1 MSVSYPNTE
10 LFING
15 KWRAASSNDWLD
27 VINPATEESVGKV
40 AVAQISD
47 LDEALDAANAAFK
60 LWRNT
65 PPFARYKIMRRAA
78 DLLRE
83 RADSVAKIMTIEQGK
98 PIAEAKGETMLGADT
113 IDWYAEEGRRAYGRV
128 IPSQLANVNQII
140 IKEPVGPVAA
150 FSPWNFPINQAVR
163 KISGAVAAGCSII
176 LKGPEDTPA
185 SCAELVR
192 AFVDAGIPDGVIN
205 LVYGV
210 PADISNYLIPHP
222 IIKKISFTGST
233 AVGKELA
240 SLAAQH
246 MKLSTM
252 ELGGHAPAI
261 VFNDADLTAALDVL
275 TTQKFRNAGQVCVA
289 PTRFLVQDE
298 LYEKFVDGYVKLAKE
313 VKLGNGLDSSTSMGP
328 LAHDRRL
335 AAVEE
340 LVQDAVDL
348 GAKIHCGGQRPK
360 NVGYFYPPTVLTG
373 VPKSARMMNE
383 EPFGPVIPISSFK
396 TVDEV
401 LMEANRLP
409 YGLSAYAYTASSETA
424 DRVGREIESGII
436 GINHHGQPAVETP
449 FGGIQDSGQGK
460 ENGSEGL
467 ESYMH
472 SKLISHKTTP

>member
-192 AFVDAGIPDGVIN
+192 AFADAGIPDGVIN

-240 SLAAQH
+240 ALAARH

-261 VFNDADLTAALDVL
+261 VFNDADLAAALDVL

-289 PTRFLVQDE
+289 PTRFLIQDE
-298 LYEKFVDGYVKLAKE
+298 LYEKFVDGYVQLAKK
-313 VKLGNGLDSSTSMGP
+313 VQLGNGLETSTSMGP

-383 EPFGPVIPISSFK
+383 EPFGPVIPISSFT

-401 LMEANRLP
+401 LEEANRLP

-436 GINHHGQPAVETP
+436 GINHHGQPAIETP
-449 FGGIQDSGQGK
+449 FGGVQDSGQGK

>member
-113 IDWYAEEGRRAYGRV
+113 IDWYAEEGRRTYGRV

-185 SCAELVR
+185 SCAELLR

>member
-1 MSVSYPNTE
+1 
-10 LFING
+10 
-15 KWRAASSNDWLD
+15 
-27 VINPATEESVGKV
+27 
-40 AVAQISD
+40 
-47 LDEALDAANAAFK
+47 
-60 LWRNT
+60 
-65 PPFARYKIMRRAA
+65 MRRAA

-83 RADSVAKIMTIEQGK
+83 RAESVAKIMTIEQGK

>member
-15 KWRAASSNDWLD
+15 KWRAAISNDWLD

-47 LDEALDAANAAFK
+47 LDEALDAANVAFK

-192 AFVDAGIPDGVIN
+192 AFADAGIPDGVIN

-240 SLAAQH
+240 ALAARH

-261 VFNDADLTAALDVL
+261 VFNDADLAAALDVL

-289 PTRFLVQDE
+289 PTRFLIQDE
-298 LYEKFVDGYVKLAKE
+298 LYEKFVDGYVQLAKK
-313 VKLGNGLDSSTSMGP
+313 VQLGNGLETSTSMGP

-383 EPFGPVIPISSFK
+383 EPFGPVIPISSFT

-401 LMEANRLP
+401 LEEANRLP

-436 GINHHGQPAVETP
+436 GINHHGQPAIETP
-449 FGGIQDSGQGK
+449 FGGVQDSGQGK
-460 ENGSEGL
+460 ENGCEGL

>member
-15 KWRAASSNDWLD
+15 KWRAAISNDWLD

-47 LDEALDAANAAFK
+47 LDEALDAANEAFK

-192 AFVDAGIPDGVIN
+192 AFADAGIPDGVIN

-240 SLAAQH
+240 ALAARH

-261 VFNDADLTAALDVL
+261 VFNDADLAAALDVL

-289 PTRFLVQDE
+289 PTRFLIQDE
-298 LYEKFVDGYVKLAKE
+298 LYEKFVDGYVQLAKK
-313 VKLGNGLDSSTSMGP
+313 VQLGNGLETSTSMGP

-401 LMEANRLP
+401 LTEANRLP

-424 DRVGREIESGII
+424 DRMGREIESGII

-449 FGGIQDSGQGK
+449 FGGVQDSGQGK

>member
-1 MSVSYPNTE
+1 MTVSYPNTE

-261 VFNDADLTAALDVL
+261 VFNDADLAAALDVL

>member
-1 MSVSYPNTE
+1 
-10 LFING
+10 
-15 KWRAASSNDWLD
+15 
-27 VINPATEESVGKV
+27 
-40 AVAQISD
+40 
-47 LDEALDAANAAFK
+47 
-60 LWRNT
+60 
-65 PPFARYKIMRRAA
+65 
-78 DLLRE
+78 
-83 RADSVAKIMTIEQGK
+83 
-98 PIAEAKGETMLGADT
+98 
-113 IDWYAEEGRRAYGRV
+113 
-128 IPSQLANVNQII
+128 
-140 IKEPVGPVAA
+140 
-150 FSPWNFPINQAVR
+150 
-163 KISGAVAAGCSII
+163 
-176 LKGPEDTPA
+176 
-185 SCAELVR
+185 VR
-192 AFVDAGIPDGVIN
+192 AFADAGIPDGVIN

-240 SLAAQH
+240 ALAARH

-261 VFNDADLTAALDVL
+261 VFNDADLAAALDVL

-289 PTRFLVQDE
+289 PTRFLIQDE
-298 LYEKFVDGYVKLAKE
+298 LYEKFVDGYVQLAKK
-313 VKLGNGLDSSTSMGP
+313 VQLGNGLETSTSMGP

-383 EPFGPVIPISSFK
+383 EPFGPVIPISSFT

-401 LMEANRLP
+401 LEEANRLP

-436 GINHHGQPAVETP
+436 GINHHGQPAIETP
-449 FGGIQDSGQGK
+449 FGGVQDSGQGK

>member
-15 KWRAASSNDWLD
+15 KWRAAISNDWLD

-47 LDEALDAANAAFK
+47 LDEALDAANVAFK

-192 AFVDAGIPDGVIN
+192 AFADAGIPDGVIN

-240 SLAAQH
+240 ALAARH

-261 VFNDADLTAALDVL
+261 VFNDADLAAALDVL

-289 PTRFLVQDE
+289 PTRFLIQDE
-298 LYEKFVDGYVKLAKE
+298 LYEKFVDGYVQLAKK
-313 VKLGNGLDSSTSMGP
+313 VQLGNGLETSTSMGP

-383 EPFGPVIPISSFK
+383 EPFGPVIPILSFT

-401 LMEANRLP
+401 LEEANRLP

-436 GINHHGQPAVETP
+436 GINHHGQPAIETP
-449 FGGIQDSGQGK
+449 FGGVQDSGQGK

>member
-27 VINPATEESVGKV
+27 VINPATEENIGKV

-47 LDEALDAANAAFK
+47 LDEALDAASAAFK

-240 SLAAQH
+240 SLAARH

-261 VFNDADLTAALDVL
+261 VFNDADLAAALDVL

-289 PTRFLVQDE
+289 PTRFLIQDE
-298 LYEKFVDGYVKLAKE
+298 LYEKFVDGYVQLAKK
-313 VKLGNGLDSSTSMGP
+313 VQLGNGLDSSTSMGP

-383 EPFGPVIPISSFK
+383 EPFGPVIPISSFT

-401 LMEANRLP
+401 LEEANRLP

-436 GINHHGQPAVETP
+436 GINHHGQPAIETP

>member
-78 DLLRE
+78 ALLRE

-113 IDWYAEEGRRAYGRV
+113 IDWYAEEGRRTYGRV

-205 LVYGV
+205 LVYGI

-261 VFNDADLTAALDVL
+261 VFNDADLAAALDVL

-298 LYEKFVDGYVKLAKE
+298 LYEKFVDGYVKLAKK

-424 DRVGREIESGII
+424 DRMGREIESGII

>member
-15 KWRAASSNDWLD
+15 KWRAAISNDWLD

-192 AFVDAGIPDGVIN
+192 AFADAGIPDGVIN

-240 SLAAQH
+240 ALAARH

-261 VFNDADLTAALDVL
+261 VFNDADLAAALDVL

-289 PTRFLVQDE
+289 PTRFLIQDE
-298 LYEKFVDGYVKLAKE
+298 LYEKFVDGYVQLAKK
-313 VKLGNGLDSSTSMGP
+313 VQLGNGLETSTSMGP

-383 EPFGPVIPISSFK
+383 EPFGPVIPISSFT

-401 LMEANRLP
+401 LEEANRLP

-436 GINHHGQPAVETP
+436 GINHHGQPAIETP
-449 FGGIQDSGQGK
+449 FGGVQDSGQGK

>member
-1 MSVSYPNTE
+1 
-10 LFING
+10 
-15 KWRAASSNDWLD
+15 
-27 VINPATEESVGKV
+27 
-40 AVAQISD
+40 
-47 LDEALDAANAAFK
+47 
-60 LWRNT
+60 
-65 PPFARYKIMRRAA
+65 
-78 DLLRE
+78 
-83 RADSVAKIMTIEQGK
+83 VAKIMTIEQGK

-192 AFVDAGIPDGVIN
+192 AFADAGIPDGVIN

-240 SLAAQH
+240 ALAARH

-261 VFNDADLTAALDVL
+261 VFNDADLAAALDVL

-289 PTRFLVQDE
+289 PTRFLIQDE
-298 LYEKFVDGYVKLAKE
+298 LYEKFVDGYVQLAKK
-313 VKLGNGLDSSTSMGP
+313 VQLGNGLETSTSMGP

-383 EPFGPVIPISSFK
+383 EPFGPVIPISSFT

-401 LMEANRLP
+401 LEEANRLP

-436 GINHHGQPAVETP
+436 GINHHGQPAIETP
-449 FGGIQDSGQGK
+449 FGGVQDSGQGK

>member
-1 MSVSYPNTE
+1 MTVSYPNTE

-185 SCAELVR
+185 SCAELLR

-261 VFNDADLTAALDVL
+261 VFNDADLTAALYVL

-298 LYEKFVDGYVKLAKE
+298 LYEKFVDGYVKLAKK

>member
-60 LWRNT
+60 LWRKT

-205 LVYGV
+205 LVYGI

-261 VFNDADLTAALDVL
+261 VFNDADLAAALDVL

-298 LYEKFVDGYVKLAKE
+298 LYEKFVDGYVKLAKK

-424 DRVGREIESGII
+424 DRMGREIESGII

>member
-1 MSVSYPNTE
+1 MSASYPNTE

-47 LDEALDAANAAFK
+47 LDEALDAASAAFK

-240 SLAAQH
+240 SLAARH

-261 VFNDADLTAALDVL
+261 VFNDADLAAALDVL

-298 LYEKFVDGYVKLAKE
+298 LYEKFVDGYVQLAKK
-313 VKLGNGLDSSTSMGP
+313 VQLGNGLDSLTSMGP

-383 EPFGPVIPISSFK
+383 EPFGPVIPISSFT

-436 GINHHGQPAVETP
+436 GINHHGQPAIETP
-449 FGGIQDSGQGK
+449 FGGVQDSGQGK

>member
-1 MSVSYPNTE
+1 MSSSYPNTE
-10 LFING
+10 LHING
-15 KWRAASSNDWLD
+15 KWRSALKKEWID
-27 VINPATEESVGKV
+27 VINPATEEVVGKV
-40 AVAQISD
+40 ALSRKED
-47 LDEALDAANAAFK
+47 LNEALEAASKAFK
-60 LWRNT
+60 SWKKT
-65 PPFARYKIMRRAA
+65 APFVRYKIMRKAA
-78 DLLRE
+78 DILRE
-83 RADSVAKIMTIEQGK
+83 RAQNIAEIMTIEQGK
-98 PIAEAKGETMLGADT
+98 PIPEAKGETMLGADT
-113 IDWYAEEGRRAYGRV
+113 IDWFAEESRRAYGRI
-128 IPSQLANVNQII
+128 IPSQMENVNQMVL
-140 IKEPVGPVAA
+140 KEPVGPVAA

-163 KISGAVAAGCSII
+163 KISGAIAAGCSII

-192 AFVDAGIPDGVIN
+192 AFVDAGVPNGVIN

-210 PADISNYLIPHP
+210 PSEISNYLIPHP

-233 AVGKELA
+233 AVGKQLA

-261 VFNDADLTAALDVL
+261 VFNDADLETALDVL

-289 PTRFLVQDE
+289 PTRFLVQE
-298 LYEKFVDGYVKLAKE
+298 NLYEQFVDGYTKRANK
-313 VKLGNGLDSSTSMGP
+313 VKLGNGLDSDTTMGP

-340 LVQDAVDL
+340 LVEDAVSQ
-348 GAKIHCGGQRPK
+348 GAKVHSGGHRTG
-360 NVGYFYPPTVLTG
+360 NIGYFYPPTVMTN
-373 VPKSARMMNE
+373 VPISARIMNE
-383 EPFGPVIPISSFK
+383 EPFGPLIPIASFNNIE
-396 TVDEV
+396 EV
-401 LMEANRLP
+401 LIEANRLP

-424 DRVGREIESGII
+424 DRVAHEIESGII
-436 GINHHGQPAVETP
+436 GINHHGQPAIETP

-472 SKLISHKTTP
+472 SKLVSHKTSI

>member
-261 VFNDADLTAALDVL
+261 VFNDADLAAALDVL

-289 PTRFLVQDE
+289 PTRFLVQDA
-298 LYEKFVDGYVKLAKE
+298 LYEKFVDGYVKLAKK

-340 LVQDAVDL
+340 LVQDAVGL

-424 DRVGREIESGII
+424 DRMGREIESGII

>member
-15 KWRAASSNDWLD
+15 KWRAAISNDWLD

-47 LDEALDAANAAFK
+47 LDEALDAANEAFK

-192 AFVDAGIPDGVIN
+192 AFADAGIPDGVIN

-240 SLAAQH
+240 ALAARH

-261 VFNDADLTAALDVL
+261 VFNDADLAAALDVL

-289 PTRFLVQDE
+289 PTRFLIQDE
-298 LYEKFVDGYVKLAKE
+298 LYEKFVDGYVQLAKK
-313 VKLGNGLDSSTSMGP
+313 VQLGNGLETSTSMGP

-383 EPFGPVIPISSFK
+383 EPFGPVIPISSFT

-401 LMEANRLP
+401 LEEANRLP

-436 GINHHGQPAVETP
+436 GINHHGQPAIETP
-449 FGGIQDSGQGK
+449 FGGVQDSGQGK

-472 SKLISHKTTP
+472 SKLISHKTAP

>member
-383 EPFGPVIPISSFK
+383 EPFGPVIPITSFK

>member
-15 KWRAASSNDWLD
+15 KWRAAISNDWLD

-47 LDEALDAANAAFK
+47 LDEALDAANEAFK

-192 AFVDAGIPDGVIN
+192 AFADAGIPDGVIN

-240 SLAAQH
+240 ALAARH

-261 VFNDADLTAALDVL
+261 VFNDADLAAALDVL

-289 PTRFLVQDE
+289 PTRFLIQDE
-298 LYEKFVDGYVKLAKE
+298 LYEKFVDGYVQLAKK
-313 VKLGNGLDSSTSMGP
+313 VQLGNGLETSTSMGP

-383 EPFGPVIPISSFK
+383 EPFGPVIPISSFT

-401 LMEANRLP
+401 LEEANRLP
-409 YGLSAYAYTASSETA
+409 YGLSAYAYTVSSETA

-436 GINHHGQPAVETP
+436 GINHHGQPAIETP
-449 FGGIQDSGQGK
+449 FGGVQDSGQGK

>member
-1 MSVSYPNTE
+1 MTVSYPNTE

-192 AFVDAGIPDGVIN
+192 AFVDSGIPDGVIN

-383 EPFGPVIPISSFK
+383 EPFGPVIPITSFK

>member
-1 MSVSYPNTE
+1 
-10 LFING
+10 
-15 KWRAASSNDWLD
+15 
-27 VINPATEESVGKV
+27 
-40 AVAQISD
+40 
-47 LDEALDAANAAFK
+47 
-60 LWRNT
+60 
-65 PPFARYKIMRRAA
+65 
-78 DLLRE
+78 
-83 RADSVAKIMTIEQGK
+83 
-98 PIAEAKGETMLGADT
+98 MLGADT

-192 AFVDAGIPDGVIN
+192 AFADAGIPDGVIN

-240 SLAAQH
+240 ALAARH

-261 VFNDADLTAALDVL
+261 VFNDADLAAALDVL

-289 PTRFLVQDE
+289 PTRFLIQDE
-298 LYEKFVDGYVKLAKE
+298 LYEKFVDGYVQLAKK
-313 VKLGNGLDSSTSMGP
+313 VQLGNGLETSTSMGP

-401 LMEANRLP
+401 LTEANRLP

-424 DRVGREIESGII
+424 DRMGREIESGII

-449 FGGIQDSGQGK
+449 FGGVQDSGQGK

>member
-1 MSVSYPNTE
+1 MTVSYPNTE

-383 EPFGPVIPISSFK
+383 EPFGPIIPISSFK

-409 YGLSAYAYTASSETA
+409 YGLSAYTYTASSETA

>member
-1 MSVSYPNTE
+1 MTVSYPNTE

-261 VFNDADLTAALDVL
+261 VFNDADLAAALDVL

-383 EPFGPVIPISSFK
+383 EPFGPVIPITSFK

>member
-15 KWRAASSNDWLD
+15 KWRAAISNDWLD

-47 LDEALDAANAAFK
+47 LDEALDAANVAFK

-192 AFVDAGIPDGVIN
+192 AFADAGIPDGVIN

-240 SLAAQH
+240 ALAARH

-261 VFNDADLTAALDVL
+261 VFNDADLAAALDVL

-289 PTRFLVQDE
+289 PTRFLIQDE
-298 LYEKFVDGYVKLAKE
+298 LYEKFVDGYVQLAKK
-313 VKLGNGLDSSTSMGP
+313 VQLGNGLETSTSMGP

-383 EPFGPVIPISSFK
+383 EPFGPVTPISSFT

-401 LMEANRLP
+401 LEEANRLP

-436 GINHHGQPAVETP
+436 GINHHGQPAIETP
-449 FGGIQDSGQGK
+449 FGGVQDSGQGK

>member
-1 MSVSYPNTE
+1 MSVSNPNTE

-15 KWRAASSNDWLD
+15 KWRAAISNDWLD

-192 AFVDAGIPDGVIN
+192 AFADAGIPDGVIN

-240 SLAAQH
+240 ALAARH

-261 VFNDADLTAALDVL
+261 VFNDADLAAALDVL

-289 PTRFLVQDE
+289 PTRFLIQDE
-298 LYEKFVDGYVKLAKE
+298 LYEKFVDGYVQLAKK
-313 VKLGNGLDSSTSMGP
+313 VQLGNGLETSTSMGP

-383 EPFGPVIPISSFK
+383 EPFGPVIPISSFT

-401 LMEANRLP
+401 LEEANRLP

-436 GINHHGQPAVETP
+436 GINHHGQPAIETP
-449 FGGIQDSGQGK
+449 FGGVQDSGQGK

-472 SKLISHKTTP
+472 SKLISHKTAP

>member
-60 LWRNT
+60 LWRKT

-113 IDWYAEEGRRAYGRV
+113 IDWYAEEGRRTYGRV

-192 AFVDAGIPDGVIN
+192 AFADAGIPDGVIN

-240 SLAAQH
+240 ALAARH
-246 MKLSTM
+246 MKLSTV

-261 VFNDADLTAALDVL
+261 VFNDADLAAALDVL

-289 PTRFLVQDE
+289 PTRFLIQDE
-298 LYEKFVDGYVKLAKE
+298 LYEKFVDGYVQLAKK
-313 VKLGNGLDSSTSMGP
+313 VQLGNGLETSTSMGP

-383 EPFGPVIPISSFK
+383 EPFGPVIPISSFT

-401 LMEANRLP
+401 LEEANRLP

-436 GINHHGQPAVETP
+436 GINHHGQPAIETP
-449 FGGIQDSGQGK
+449 FGGVQDSGQGK

>member
-60 LWRNT
+60 LWRKT

-98 PIAEAKGETMLGADT
+98 PIAEAKGETTLGADT

-298 LYEKFVDGYVKLAKE
+298 LYEKFVDGYVKLAKK

>member
-1 MSVSYPNTE
+1 MTVSYPNTE

>member
-78 DLLRE
+78 DLVRE

-113 IDWYAEEGRRAYGRV
+113 IDWYAEEGRRTYGRV

-205 LVYGV
+205 LVYGI

-261 VFNDADLTAALDVL
+261 VFNDADLAAALDVL

-298 LYEKFVDGYVKLAKE
+298 LYEKFVDGYVKLAKK

-424 DRVGREIESGII
+424 DRMGREIESGII

>member
-1 MSVSYPNTE
+1 MTVSYPNTE

-83 RADSVAKIMTIEQGK
+83 RAESVAKIMTIEQGK

-383 EPFGPVIPISSFK
+383 EPFGPVIPITSFK

>member
-1 MSVSYPNTE
+1 MTVSYPNTE

-185 SCAELVR
+185 SCAELLR

-383 EPFGPVIPISSFK
+383 EPFGPVIPITSFK

>member
-60 LWRNT
+60 LWRKT

-113 IDWYAEEGRRAYGRV
+113 IDWYAEEGRRTYGRV

-205 LVYGV
+205 LVYGI

-261 VFNDADLTAALDVL
+261 VFNDADLAAALDVL

-298 LYEKFVDGYVKLAKE
+298 LYEKFVDGYVKLAKK

-424 DRVGREIESGII
+424 DRMGREIESGII